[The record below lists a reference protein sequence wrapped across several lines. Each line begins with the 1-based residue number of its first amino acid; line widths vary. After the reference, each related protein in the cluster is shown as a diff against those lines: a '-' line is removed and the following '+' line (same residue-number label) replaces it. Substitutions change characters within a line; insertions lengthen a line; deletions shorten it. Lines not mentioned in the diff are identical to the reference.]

1 MSGDILKYV
10 FSPKLKSCCLLFF
23 EIVPGFILHGAHWC
37 VSGFIVADNFHNG
50 NIRPPIL
57 LPKVIEQS
65 RKDSMQHWR
74 E

>member
-50 NIRPPIL
+50 NIRRPIL
-57 LPKVIEQS
+57 LPEVIEQS
-65 RKDSMQHWR
+65 RKDSTLR
-74 E
+74 LN